1 MTRPSTCNREINE
14 STQGNAC
21 IGLLL
26 PELPPAFRLR
36 LIHGRHLSEEREYSK
51 ANKATT
57 GNQPRS
63 RHRSC
68 ICRATQPHLTPVLQG
83 FTITQGSEHL
93 STYTDT
99 MTDSGQGLSRQFCSH
114 CGSNMFNFTPLY
126 DIVSVSAGV
135 LDDFE
140 DWKPSL
146 EQYCIHRA
154 DYLSPAKGV
163 EKRFHESINGEELKD
178 DGEGEGESQT

>member
-1 MTRPSTCNREINE
+1 MSSEHDRSTIDPAYAVQQTPPSENMPWN
-14 STQGNAC
+14 
-21 IGLLL
+21 
-26 PELPPAFRLR
+26 
-36 LIHGRHLSEEREYSK
+36 LSMCLVADHS
-51 ANKATT
+51 N
-57 GNQPRS
+57 
-63 RHRSC
+63 
-68 ICRATQPHLTPVLQG
+68 LTQG
-83 FTITQGSEHL
+83 FTVTEGSEYL

-99 MTDSGQGLSRQFCSH
+99 MTDSGQGLERQFCKN

-140 DWKPSL
+140 DWRPSL

-163 EKRFHESINGEELKD
+163 AKRFHESINGEALKD
-178 DGEGEGESQT
+178 DGEGEGQKNEGEEGS